1 MFSQPFASPVDL
13 PFNWNSLADGF
24 ELHGPL
30 QDPGGAGVFVVLV
43 GSTLLLATDNQLPQQ
58 LPVDQKQSPLYI
70 GQWHGKPCRV
80 VRLPAGQERVAG
92 LVAYDLQADDPDLPL
107 ALLSLGVLAQ
117 QLMRWQKNS
126 AYCANCGGAC
136 DWNGDGWGRQCSAC
150 QRHHFPHIHPCV
162 IVLIRRDNE
171 LLLVRKANWVPGR
184 YSLVAGFVDSGEC
197 LEDAVRREVRE
208 ETGVEVDNIRYI
220 GSQGWPFP
228 SQIMAGFVADY
239 AGGEVKIQ
247 LSELEDGGWFP
258 MDRLPRLPSRRSI
271 ARYLIDTYGTTNT
284 NG

>member
-1 MFSQPFASPVDL
+1 MFSQPFDSPVDL
-13 PFNWNSLADGF
+13 PFNWNSLAGGF

-30 QDPGGAGVFVVLV
+30 EDPGGEGVFVILM
-43 GSTLLLATDNQLPQQ
+43 GSSLLLNADHQLPRTLADEQG
-58 LPVDQKQSPLYI
+58 QSPLYI
-70 GQWHGKPCRV
+70 GQWHGHPCRL
-80 VRLPAGQERVAG
+80 VRLPAGQEMAPDMI
-92 LVAYDLQADDPDLPL
+92 AHDLQADDPDLPM
-107 ALLSLGVLAQ
+107 ALLSLGALAQ

-126 AYCANCGGAC
+126 AHCANCGGAC
-136 DWNGDGWGRQCSAC
+136 TWNGDGWGRQCTAC

-162 IVLIRRDNE
+162 IVLVRRGDE
-171 LLLVRKANWVPGR
+171 LLLVRKANWIPGR

-239 AGGEVKIQ
+239 AGGDVKIQ
-247 LSELEDGGWFP
+247 LSELEDGGWFSV
-258 MDRLPRLPSRRSI
+258 DHLPRLPSRRSI
-271 ARYLIDTYGTTNT
+271 ARYLIDTYGTGHKND
-284 NG
+284 